1 MVGRT
6 ADAGEDAARRERDA
20 AAATIEPRVRD
31 GMSEADAVLDLFG
44 LPRQFDMGERVGC
57 EVSERRRRNGLGRW
71 VCAFGDDGAAR
82 SHDCVRAQ
90 RDRAPASAPKP
101 GTGLAGWTT
110 PLPGSDVD
118 WRRPVSAHACKSS
131 AA

>member
-1 MVGRT
+1 
-6 ADAGEDAARRERDA
+6 
-20 AAATIEPRVRD
+20 
-31 GMSEADAVLDLFG
+31 MSEADAVLDALG
-44 LPRQFDMGERVGC
+44 LPRQVDIGERVGC
-57 EVSERRRRNGLGRW
+57 AVGEHGHRTGLGRW
-71 VCAFGDDGAAR
+71 VWAFGDDGAAR

-101 GTGLAGWTT
+101 GTGLAAWTT

-131 AA
+131 TA